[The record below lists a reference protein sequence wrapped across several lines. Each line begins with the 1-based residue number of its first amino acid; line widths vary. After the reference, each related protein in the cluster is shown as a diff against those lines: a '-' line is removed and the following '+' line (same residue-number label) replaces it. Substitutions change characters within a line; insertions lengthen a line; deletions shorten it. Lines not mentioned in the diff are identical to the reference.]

1 MDIDVG
7 DLSLQLKD
15 KALFKQK
22 CFIGGKWEEAD
33 NGEKFEVINPSNS
46 SVVGTMPNVGK
57 NETIKAIEAANNA
70 LIKTPLFTLE
80 PGYYTTWKNQ
90 IGNCSFWNHRHR

>member
-1 MDIDVG
+1 MDMDVG
-7 DLSLQLKD
+7 DLTLQLKD

-70 LIKTPLFTLE
+70 WPAWKSLTGKERSIIIRRWHDLILE
-80 PGYYTTWKNQ
+80 N
-90 IGNCSFWNHRHR
+90 IF